1 MRVLTFCAVVML
13 GVLAA
18 MFPASAAEPYDI
30 HVVLSR
36 TGAGALLGEGQIQT
50 LDILT
55 NMVNAEGGIDGRPLN
70 FIVHD
75 DQSSPQIAVQAASE
89 IIATH
94 PAFML
99 GAGLT
104 ATCSAMVPLVRKGP
118 VMYCLSPGISP
129 ERGSYA
135 FSSTIPHDGFLQAV
149 VRYFHDRGL
158 LRIALIMG
166 TDSTGHDGERAAD
179 RAVGLPEMAGM
190 QVVERVHFNPGD
202 VSLGAQIARV
212 ADAHPQAI
220 IAWSTGTAMG
230 TVLRGLKQGNVD
242 VPLATSTGN
251 LLYSFMDRFADL
263 LPSELVF
270 AGGPGMLDDPRLHLD
285 PRVVAAIKQRVALF
299 RAAGVVLDDAA
310 ETVWDPVLMAVE
322 ALRKIGPG
330 ASATQIR
337 DYLMALNSWPGVYGV
352 YDFARVPQR
361 GLDASNAVIT
371 RWDAAHHRFE
381 AVSQPGGDPIVAA
394 TPR

>member
-1 MRVLTFCAVVML
+1 MKLLKFCLFAMLCAVV
-13 GVLAA
+13 GHAS
-18 MFPASAAEPYDI
+18 ASAAEPYDI

-36 TGAGALLGEGQIQT
+36 TGAGALLGEGQIKA
-50 LDILT
+50 LEILK
-55 NMVNAEGGIDGRPLN
+55 NMVNGEGGIDGHPLN

-75 DQSSPQIAVQAASE
+75 DQSSPQIAVQATSE
-89 IIATH
+89 ILATH
-94 PAFML
+94 PAFIL

-104 ATCSAMVPLVRKGP
+104 ATCSAMVPMVRKGP

-135 FSSTIPHDGFLQAV
+135 FSATIPHDGFLQAV
-149 VRYFHDRGL
+149 VKYFHDRGFK
-158 LRIALIMG
+158 RIALIMS

-179 RAVGLPEMAGM
+179 RAIGLPEMAGM

-202 VSLGAQIARV
+202 VSLSAQIARV

-285 PRVVAAIKQRVALF
+285 PRVVARIKQRVALF
-299 RAAGVVLDDAA
+299 KAAGVVLDDAA

-322 ALRKIGPG
+322 ALRKFGPN

-337 DYLMALNSWPGVYGV
+337 DYLMGLDSWPGVYGV
-352 YDFARVPQR
+352 YDFHRVPQR

-371 RWDAAHHRFE
+371 RWDAARHRFE
-381 AVSQPGGDPIVAA
+381 AVSQPGGGPIAGA
-394 TPR
+394 TSR